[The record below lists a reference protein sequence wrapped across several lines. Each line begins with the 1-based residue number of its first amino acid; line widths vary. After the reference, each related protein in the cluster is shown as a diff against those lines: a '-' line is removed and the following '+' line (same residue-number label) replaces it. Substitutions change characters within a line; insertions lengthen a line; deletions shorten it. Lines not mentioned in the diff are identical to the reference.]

1 MTILHFVM
9 ISLANSII
17 RTRSTLRLLF
27 VSLNLAILC
36 LSIMSMSLLIITNS
50 SETSDLSS
58 ILSCNSPE
66 LTGVAETRMSM
77 QTSSS
82 LRRHHM
88 V

>member
-36 LSIMSMSLLIITNS
+36 LSITSMSLLIITNS
-50 SETSDLSS
+50 SSF
-58 ILSCNSPE
+58 LSCNSPE